1 MLYKSPPFVMPA
13 VFQWDVTVP
22 MRIDYSTW
30 ISGGEHC
37 FIATLRDPSTGS
49 VIASDKACF
58 DIDDVSWMEKL
69 KSLEKEMMK
78 TVEEAKL

>member
-1 MLYKSPPFVMPA
+1 
-13 VFQWDVTVP
+13 